1 MYNRWSSE
9 VNFITIYINEAHP
22 IDEWHMYVDIC
33 FKQPKT
39 LEDRSQIAHKYI
51 EEEKFPIPLYL
62 DLLTD
67 ECEAKYF
74 AWPERLYVIQNQKIV
89 FQGAKGPDGYKPELV
104 DLWLESHRS
113 QF

>member
-1 MYNRWSSE
+1 
-9 VNFITIYINEAHP
+9 
-22 IDEWHMYVDIC
+22 
-33 FKQPKT
+33 
-39 LEDRSQIAHKYI
+39 LENN
-51 EEEKFPIPLYL
+51 
-62 DLLTD
+62 LLTD